1 MFYMKILLIL
11 PKFHE
16 KTLSLPR
23 YITIFCPG
31 RRMYMYTLP
40 AFMEAVLSGERQS
53 MERAGM
59 FQVGILCVAIFFGGN
74 FPGGSLMDGNFPG
87 GSLMDGNFP
96 GGNFPREN
104 FLRTVFNIHSWQDFL
119 RIILVIFSKGTLMN
133 KFSTSNEIILQSF
146 RILIFLILLTNS

>member
-40 AFMEAVLSGERQS
+40 AFMDAVLSGERQS

-74 FPGGSLMDGNFPG
+74 FPGGRLMDR
-87 GSLMDGNFP
+87 NFP
-96 GGNFPREN
+96 GGNFPRGN
-104 FLRTVFNIHSWQDFL
+104 FLRTGFNIHSWQDFL